1 MCYVSSV
8 PAVIPPPPCSC
19 RFLICCCL
27 AHRWLNYQECK
38 PQIQQLLDSRS
49 QGETVQEFN
58 VSAFSSH
65 AEVMRFWSTQVRAVI
80 GPHGGAFYNLFYASS
95 PTAVLEIWPVSK
107 VPVDRQQQISNDHV
121 PSPNLFWEISHV
133 RQLQHWVL
141 PMQSVSA
148 SNSDVVAECGQ
159 VVAALQQSL
168 QDEAAAAGGPV
179 LEPFYQGT
187 RWSA

>member
-1 MCYVSSV
+1 MPCCR
-8 PAVIPPPPCSC
+8 IPC
-19 RFLICCCL
+19 
-27 AHRWLNYQECK
+27 RWLNHQDCK
-38 PQIQQLLDSRS
+38 PQIQQLLDSRG
-49 QGETVQEFN
+49 QGELIQEFN
-58 VSAFSSH
+58 ASAFLNH
-65 AEVMRFWSTQVRAVI
+65 TATMQFWSTQVRAVI

-95 PTAVLEIWPVSK
+95 RTAVLEIWPVSE

-141 PMQSVSA
+141 PMTSVGPANSPGE
-148 SNSDVVAECGQ
+148 SDVVADCGQ
-159 VVAALQQSL
+159 IVEALKQALQ
-168 QDEAAAAGGPV
+168 EAAAARRPV